1 MNENKKDMIRPFEI
15 ATEKEQ
21 FIKPFTIGKEYQGK
35 GNDISKDTEKTNQED
50 VQENNQFMMAPFIRV
65 SAETADIAANYAKMF
80 SDCYGD
86 TKSLEPYLALAID
99 GYQKANGVIAPAIM
113 KMGMQM
119 GVHLNFAL
127 QLLRRIINVQDTS
140 EGEKFSVS
148 YRVEVTV
155 YLKRGTVRKFEAT
168 IPSEKI
174 KNPEWLKK
182 ATRSLATIPN
192 DKDKKEEFWD
202 IVQDCIE
209 TENVPREIIYPA
221 AGWRCVPDIGW
232 RYIFHDG
239 IISEQTPFVHTS
251 YSGSVV
257 KTKI

>member
-1 MNENKKDMIRPFEI
+1 MNE
-15 ATEKEQ
+15 TGC
-21 FIKPFTIGKEYQGK
+21 IKPFSIPNKEEEAIIKPFSIGEEYKEEGSADLHLHAEMK
-35 GNDISKDTEKTNQED
+35 IESGN
-50 VQENNQFMMAPFIRV
+50 ENNGPLYKPLIRV
-65 SAETADIAANYAKMF
+65 SNETAGIAANYAQMF

-99 GYQKANGVIAPAIM
+99 EYQKANGVIAPAIM

-119 GVHLNFAL
+119 GIHLNFAL
-127 QLLRRIINVQDTS
+127 QLLRRIVSVQDTS

-148 YRVEVTV
+148 YHVAVTV
-155 YLKRGTVRKFEAT
+155 YTKRGAVRMFEAT

-202 IVQDCIE
+202 MVQDCIE

-221 AGWRCVPDIGW
+221 AGWRCVPDMGW
-232 RYIFHDG
+232 RYVFHDG
-239 IISEQTPFVHTS
+239 IICL
-251 YSGSVV
+251 
-257 KTKI
+257 